1 MTQYY
6 LILDIETMGLPKNFQ
21 ASVEDLE
28 NWPDILE
35 IGWQLYND
43 NRELIQEESILVQP
57 TNGMIPE
64 EIILLTGISSELAI
78 NNGYPIKIAL
88 TEFTSVVKKFNPILV
103 AHNCDFD
110 LKVIQANLLK
120 NMMDFSIMNQE
131 QVCTMKTSTLFCN
144 LPNLKY
150 PKLKELYEALFSDLF
165 KENHRALLDVQATSK
180 SFFKLL
186 DLNIISIENKKSTIP
201 CELINLNTT
210 QIKNAISDYI
220 NDLNNY
226 PLFYDL
232 NKISI
237 LKNTRINERI
247 IDRFNK
253 YYQTGNGTTFEIPY
267 NLVSNRDLITLEIED
282 IIIRYILIN
291 HLRDQTNFIPSNEK
305 YNDQNIATLCQKEI
319 EKGNSVS
326 IKVDISNCYESIS
339 HDKLVNEV
347 AKELMLEEESTYLTI
362 LKNAL
367 KVIYRTDSGEITKKE
382 KGLLI
387 GSKPDEFLAE
397 FFLEKIEEK
406 IKKQGIYVIRVADE
420 FIYFT
425 DSILAAREK
434 YKSIERIISEYG
446 LSFNKSK
453 TIINDYRGDA
463 LTYKLNLV
471 REYTPF
477 VGSNIDV
484 AGYTS
489 YRLSRENMSIN
500 NENGQINIINSN
512 DDSEKNIEIESYD
525 SSVLFLRQMLKS
537 EKEIKNYQ
545 EKHPNFKY
553 LHNIIHSQPTS
564 SRNDFYNL
572 DYSVFSIEN
581 IEKLKK
587 IIYHYPKGE
596 YYNALA
602 IQLLT
607 FIATNA
613 IHVNYDYDDK
623 SQMEYLISLNELE
636 FNLHQACELAN
647 LTIVELLKSED
658 VHEYQKYILLRCLF
672 KKEHSLD
679 LDIEKYRIQTLNYD
693 LIAPNGELPFKDEVI
708 KDVYRLA
715 KYSNFLPLKMICK
728 ELENI
733 NLLLN
738 L

>member
-21 ASVEDLE
+21 ASIEDPE

-57 TNGMIPE
+57 TNGVVPE
-64 EIILLTGISSELAI
+64 EIVLLTGISSEIAT
-78 NNGYPIKIAL
+78 NNGYPINIAL
-88 TEFTSVVKKFNPILV
+88 TEFTSVIKKFNPILV

-110 LKVIQANLLK
+110 LKVIQANILK
-120 NMMDFSIMNQE
+120 NKIDFSIMDQE
-131 QVCTMKTSTLFCN
+131 QICTMKESTFFCN

-150 PKLKELYEALFSDLF
+150 PKLKELYEKLFSELF
-165 KENHRALLDVQATSK
+165 EENHRALLDVKATSK
-180 SFFKLL
+180 SFFKLQ
-186 DLNIISIENKKSTIP
+186 DLNIINIKNKKSKIP
-201 CELINLNTT
+201 CDLINLSSSL
-210 QIKNAISDYI
+210 IRNAISSYI

-237 LKNTRINERI
+237 LNNISIVERI
-247 IDRFNK
+247 KDRYNK
-253 YYQTGNGTTFEIPY
+253 YYQTGIGVAFEIPY
-267 NLVSNRDLITLEIED
+267 NLVSNRDLITLDIED

-291 HLRDQTNFIPSNEK
+291 HLKDQTNFIPSNEK
-305 YNDQNIATLCQKEI
+305 YNDQNIANLCQKEI
-319 EKGNSVS
+319 EKGNAIS
-326 IKVDISNCYESIS
+326 IKVDINNCYESIP

-347 AKELMLEEESTYLTI
+347 GKELMLDEDSTFLLI
-362 LKNAL
+362 LKNSL
-367 KVIYRTDSGEITKKE
+367 KVIYRTDSAEITKKE

-387 GSKPDEFLAE
+387 GSKPDELLAE
-397 FFLEKIEEK
+397 FFLDKIESE
-406 IKKQGIYVIRVADE
+406 IKKQGIHILRVTDE

-446 LSFNKSK
+446 LSLNKSK
-453 TIINDYRGDA
+453 TIINDYRGNA

-477 VGSNIDV
+477 VGSVIDV

-489 YRLSRENMSIN
+489 YRLSQENMSIN
-500 NENGQINIINSN
+500 NENGKINIINSASN
-512 DDSEKNIEIESYD
+512 IEKNIEIESYD
-525 SSVLFLRQMLKS
+525 SSILFLRQLLKS

-545 EKHPNFKY
+545 EKHPNYKY

-572 DYSVFSIEN
+572 DYSIFSIEN

-587 IIYHYPKGE
+587 VIYHYPKGE

-679 LDIEKYRIQTLNYD
+679 LDIENYRIQTLNYD
-693 LIAPNGELPFKDEVI
+693 LITPNGELPFKDEVI

-715 KYSNFLPLKMICK
+715 KCSNFFPLKMICK

-733 NLLLN
+733 NFLLN
-738 L
+738 F